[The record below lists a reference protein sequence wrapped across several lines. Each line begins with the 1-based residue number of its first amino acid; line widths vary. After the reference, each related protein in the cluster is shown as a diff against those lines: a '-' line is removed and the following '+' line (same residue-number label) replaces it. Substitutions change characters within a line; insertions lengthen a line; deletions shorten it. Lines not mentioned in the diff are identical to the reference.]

1 MCCRE
6 KRSDFDVGPMLAI
19 NRGEM
24 KTTQQRD
31 GLGRNRSLDNI
42 TRELLSNGRH
52 RHSMD
57 EPAVTVPTTV
67 TQISGHEESR

>member
-1 MCCRE
+1 MLSRE
-6 KRSDFDVGPMLAI
+6 RTDFDVGPMLAI
-19 NRGEM
+19 NRSEM

-31 GLGRNRSLDNI
+31 GLGRNRWLDNI
-42 TRELLSNGRH
+42 TRERLSNARH

-67 TQISGHEESR
+67 TQIRCPEESR

>member
-1 MCCRE
+1 
-6 KRSDFDVGPMLAI
+6 
-19 NRGEM
+19 M

-31 GLGRNRSLDNI
+31 GLGRSRWRNNI
-42 TRELLSNGRH
+42 TRELLSNARH

-67 TQISGHEESR
+67 TQTSCQEESR